1 MKPVHP
7 IGIFGGAFAPFHNGH
22 LRLALEAMERLDLA
36 QVRLIPTAHPMHRPD
51 SHISPQKR
59 LEWVRLAIAKEKGL
73 IADDRE
79 IKREGPSYTI
89 DTLLELKK
97 WRPRTP
103 LVLLLGADAFA
114 HFHTWHMWKE
124 ILELAHLAVVSRPG
138 ASLLPPMEAEILAE
152 RHTDTADA
160 FRTVPAGLWMELPLP
175 LMEISST
182 RIRRLL
188 KSEASVRGLL
198 PDAILD
204 ALTPKDIEL
213 LTHDDAPSKH

>member
-1 MKPVHP
+1 MAGNP
-7 IGIFGGAFAPFHNGH
+7 IGVFGGAFAPFHNGH
-22 LRLALEAMERLDLA
+22 LRLAIEARERLDLA
-36 QVRLIPTAHPMHRPD
+36 QVRLIPTAHPAHRPD
-51 SHISPQKR
+51 SRVPPQKR
-59 LEWVRLAIAKEKGL
+59 LDWVRAAIGKEKGL

-89 DTLLELKK
+89 DTLAELKK

-114 HFHTWHMWKE
+114 HFHTWHMWRE

-138 ASLLPPMEAEILAE
+138 SPLLPPLEADILVE
-152 RHTDTADA
+152 RHTDTAEA

-175 LMEISST
+175 LMEVSST
-182 RIRRLL
+182 RIRRLMRQGV
-188 KSEASVRGLL
+188 SVRGLL

-204 ALTPKDIEL
+204 RLTPQDIEL
-213 LTHDDAPSKH
+213 LTHEDNPGKH

>member
-1 MKPVHP
+1 MPNSP

-22 LRLALEAMERLDLA
+22 LRLAIEALERLNLS
-36 QVRLIPTAHPMHRPD
+36 QIRLIPTAHPVHRPD
-51 SHISPQKR
+51 AKISPQRR
-59 LEWVRLAIAKEKGL
+59 LEWLKLAVAKETGL

-79 IKREGPSYTI
+79 IKRSGPSYTI
-89 DTLLELKK
+89 DTLVELKK

-138 ASLLPPMEAEILAE
+138 STLLPPIEASMLHE
-152 RHTDTADA
+152 RHTDTAEA

-175 LMEISST
+175 LMEISSS

-188 KSEASVRGLL
+188 RQEQSVRGLL

-204 ALTPKDIEL
+204 NLTPKDIAL
-213 LTHDDAPSKH
+213 LTAEDDHGTH

>member
-1 MKPVHP
+1 MAIAP

-22 LRLALEAMERLDLA
+22 LRLALEAMDRLQLS
-36 QVRLIPTAHPMHRPD
+36 QVRLIPTAHPAHRPD
-51 SHISPQKR
+51 SRVSPQKR
-59 LEWVRLAIAKEKGL
+59 LEWVRRAVAREKGL

-89 DTLLELKK
+89 DTLTELKK

-114 HFHTWHMWKE
+114 HFHTWHRWRE
-124 ILELAHLAVVSRPG
+124 ILDLAHLAVVSRPG
-138 ASLLPPMEAEILAE
+138 SALLPPLEADILAE
-152 RHTDTADA
+152 RHADSVEA
-160 FRTVPAGLWMELPLP
+160 LRAVPAGLWLELPLP
-175 LMEISST
+175 LLEISSS

-188 KSEASVRGLL
+188 RTGHSVRGLV

-204 ALTPKDIEL
+204 ALTPQDL
-213 LTHDDAPSKH
+213 QALTDQDDQSKH

>member
-1 MKPVHP
+1 MPTSP

-22 LRLALEAMERLDLA
+22 LRLALEARERLNLS

-51 SHISPQKR
+51 SRIPPQKR
-59 LEWVRLAIAKEKGL
+59 LEWVKMAIAKEQGL

-79 IKREGPSYTI
+79 IKRVGPSYTI
-89 DTLLELKK
+89 DTLLELRK

-138 ASLLPPMEAEILAE
+138 STLLPPLEADILHD
-152 RHTDTADA
+152 RHTDTAEA
-160 FRTVPAGLWMELPLP
+160 FRTLPAGLWMELPLP
-175 LMEISST
+175 LMEISSS

-188 KSEASVRGLL
+188 KTEQSVRGLL

-204 ALTPKDIEL
+204 SLTPKDIAL
-213 LTHDDAPSKH
+213 LTAEDDHSKH

>member
-1 MKPVHP
+1 MAQHP

-22 LRLALEAMERLDLA
+22 LRLALEAMERLELS
-36 QVRLIPTAHPMHRPD
+36 QVRLIPTAHPPHRPD
-51 SHISPQKR
+51 SRVPPAKR
-59 LEWVRLAIAKEKGL
+59 LEWVRMAIAKERGL
-73 IADDRE
+73 VADDRE

-124 ILELAHLAVVSRPG
+124 ILEIAHLAVVSRPG
-138 ASLLPPMEAEILAE
+138 SSLLPPVEADILQG
-152 RHTDTADA
+152 RHTDTAEA

-188 KSEASVRGLL
+188 KAEASVRGLL

-204 ALTPKDIEL
+204 SLTPKDIEL
-213 LTHDDAPSKH
+213 LTHEDNHGKH

>member
-1 MKPVHP
+1 MQNQA
-7 IGIFGGAFAPFHNGH
+7 IGVFGGAFAPFHNGH

-36 QVRLIPTAHPMHRPD
+36 QVRLIPTAHPPHRPD

-59 LEWVRLAIAKEKGL
+59 LEWVKLAIAKEKGL

-79 IKREGPSYTI
+79 IRREGPSYTI

-114 HFHTWHMWKE
+114 HFHTWHMWRE
-124 ILELAHLAVVSRPG
+124 ILEVAHLAVVSRPG
-138 ASLLPPMEAEILAE
+138 ASLLPPVEADILAG
-152 RHTDTADA
+152 RHTDTAEA

-175 LMEISST
+175 LMEVSST

-188 KSEASVRGLL
+188 KADVSVRGLM

-213 LTHDDAPSKH
+213 LTHEDNHGKH

>member
-1 MKPVHP
+1 VAIAP

-22 LRLALEAMERLDLA
+22 LRLALEAMDRLQLS
-36 QVRLIPTAHPMHRPD
+36 QVRLIPTAHPAHRPD
-51 SHISPQKR
+51 SRVSPQKR
-59 LEWVRLAIAKEKGL
+59 LEWVRRAVAREKGL

-89 DTLLELKK
+89 DTLTELKK

-114 HFHTWHMWKE
+114 HFHTWHRWRE
-124 ILELAHLAVVSRPG
+124 ILDLAHLAVVSRPG
-138 ASLLPPMEAEILAE
+138 SALLPPLEADILAE
-152 RHTDTADA
+152 RHADSVEA
-160 FRTVPAGLWMELPLP
+160 LRAVPAGLWLELPLP
-175 LMEISST
+175 LLEISSS

-188 KSEASVRGLL
+188 RTGHSVRGLV

-204 ALTPKDIEL
+204 ALTPQDL
-213 LTHDDAPSKH
+213 QALTDQDDQSKH